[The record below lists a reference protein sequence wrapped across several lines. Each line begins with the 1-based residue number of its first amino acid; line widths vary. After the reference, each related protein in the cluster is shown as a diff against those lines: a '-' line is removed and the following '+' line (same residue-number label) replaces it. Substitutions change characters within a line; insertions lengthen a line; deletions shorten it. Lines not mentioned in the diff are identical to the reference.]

1 MNFFEE
7 RDDELIN
14 VQLLSDAEQTEAV
27 QWKMFKAKLKKI
39 DSLFVQGNTNL
50 NNDTADVSAEF

>member
-14 VQLLSDAEQTEAV
+14 VQLLSDAEQTGCAMKNV
-27 QWKMFKAKLKKI
+27 
-39 DSLFVQGNTNL
+39 
-50 NNDTADVSAEF
+50 

>member
-1 MNFFEE
+1 M
-7 RDDELIN
+7 
-14 VQLLSDAEQTEAV
+14 QSKQAV
-27 QWKMFKAKLKKI
+27 QWKMFKAKRKKK